1 VGSLQRGLGN
11 AGFASLIARGKDAPI
26 LTDLRQTQGNRMVQR
41 LLVNR
46 DDTPGAADT
55 IDLKI
60 TWSGMYSDDAVN
72 PHDISANV
80 VVRSTKGGDN
90 LAEGSGDGS
99 VTLTVTRGKK
109 YYVVIDPTAAA
120 PDDRYKTTTKA
131 WKSSSLPAGA
141 DLDLASK
148 LAVDRENLRNVE
160 YVWRKKGI
168 DVAKADQI
176 ESSTLFG
183 KRIQVNKLALPK
195 VDEANRLFD
204 AESAEVQKEITD
216 SILVIGGY
224 NKRTT
229 SEGTFS
235 NHSLGTA
242 IDMNYNLGTKQ
253 NYHFKKKVKA
263 DKALLNLVQVVVR
276 RSSAHSSFDIW
287 SATGQA
293 QLEASEVF
301 NREFPAYLR
310 EHMEA
315 LLPKPAAPAATPGSD
330 DWADAAL
337 EFLMETLTYKYV
349 FSEYSKADIKKASAA
364 AKKGG
369 QADLAAEL
377 QVVAANY
384 SELTAWL
391 EGAALEG
398 GTVEQEG
405 MIPLHKALL
414 RIMLDAGWDWG
425 GDWTSAKDYMHFEDL
440 AATTAISTTPAPSG
454 HP

>member
-131 WKSSSLPAGA
+131 WKSSALPAGA
-141 DLDLASK
+141 DLDIASK
-148 LAVDRENLRNVE
+148 LAVDRWNLRNVE

-168 DVAKADQI
+168 DVAKANDI
-176 ESSTLFG
+176 ESATLFG
-183 KRIQVNKLALPK
+183 KRIQVNTLAVPK
-195 VDEANRLFD
+195 VDEANRLFGL
-204 AESAEVQKEITD
+204 ESADVQKEITD

-224 NKRTT
+224 AKRTT

-276 RSSAHSSFDIW
+276 RSSSHASFDIW
-287 SATGQA
+287 TATGEA
-293 QLEASEVF
+293 QREASEIF
-301 NREFPAYLR
+301 NQEFPAYLR

-315 LLPKPAAPAATPGSD
+315 LLPKPKSTSTESSEPHPVDIMAEEILRSD
-330 DWADAAL
+330 
-337 EFLMETLTYKYV
+337 V
-349 FSEYSKADIKKASAA
+349 FFEYSKADINKARAA
-364 AKKGG
+364 AKKKGK
-369 QADLAAEL
+369 ADLAAQL

-384 SELTAWL
+384 AVLKAWL
-391 EGAALEG
+391 EGAAIG
-398 GTVEQEG
+398 GGSVEQEG
-405 MIPLHKALL
+405 MIPLHKTLL
-414 RIMLDAGWDWG
+414 KIMLDAGWDWG

-440 AATTAISTTPAPSG
+440 AATTAISATPAPSG

>member
-1 VGSLQRGLGN
+1 
-11 AGFASLIARGKDAPI
+11 
-26 LTDLRQTQGNRMVQR
+26 
-41 LLVNR
+41 
-46 DDTPGAADT
+46 
-55 IDLKI
+55 
-60 TWSGMYSDDAVN
+60 
-72 PHDISANV
+72 
-80 VVRSTKGGDN
+80 
-90 LAEGSGDGS
+90 
-99 VTLTVTRGKK
+99 
-109 YYVVIDPTAAA
+109 
-120 PDDRYKTTTKA
+120 
-131 WKSSSLPAGA
+131 
-141 DLDLASK
+141 
-148 LAVDRENLRNVE
+148 
-160 YVWRKKGI
+160 
-168 DVAKADQI
+168 
-176 ESSTLFG
+176 
-183 KRIQVNKLALPK
+183 
-195 VDEANRLFD
+195 
-204 AESAEVQKEITD
+204 
-216 SILVIGGY
+216 
-224 NKRTT
+224 
-229 SEGTFS
+229 
-235 NHSLGTA
+235 
-242 IDMNYNLGTKQ
+242 
-253 NYHFKKKVKA
+253 
-263 DKALLNLVQVVVR
+263 VQVVVR

-440 AATTAISTTPAPSG
+440 AATTAISATPAPSG